1 MATIA
6 KKAENAEET
15 ILIIQFSCF
24 GFFVK
29 INKAGAKIKT
39 IPTIPLSVNSGI
51 VKFEVVKKFVIS
63 LFQYLLSTTP
73 DKTTKLKYPIFRCES
88 VKKTIKIA
96 INIIV
101 IIINIILYF
110 SIFKTMTF

>member
-1 MATIA
+1 MATITKNA
-6 KKAENAEET
+6 KRQENAEET

-24 GFFVK
+24 GFLSKLIKPVLKFK
-29 INKAGAKIKT
+29 I

-88 VKKTIKIA
+88 VKKQSK
-96 INIIV
+96 
-101 IIINIILYF
+101 
-110 SIFKTMTF
+110 SQ